1 MKRGMGVRGNQP
13 LMLELPAYHWPHLR
27 NLAVSLWERAKI
39 FLTRVGTIILSLMII
54 LWFLSTFPGPPDN
67 AIHPPIYYSLGVA
80 LLSFVVVSLLDRRPA
95 TLASA
100 I

>member
-54 LWFLSTFPGPPDN
+54 LWFLSTFP
-67 AIHPPIYYSLGVA
+67 A
-80 LLSFVVVSLLDRRPA
+80 RRTTPSTRRSTTAWPA
-95 TLASA
+95 SWAA
-100 I
+100 AWK